1 MSKEYKEAYDKVL
14 NILYPGYS
22 DLSDKRKEQV
32 EFRSMGITAYAS
44 QIMKLFNQMK
54 DPESSLYQEGAS
66 DKDIVNIAAIYAR
79 IYEES
84 NKQIASPTGKMLRGG
99 DYGDVPKPE
108 YEYRDRTEA
117 EVQHAMEDAVE
128 KYNSRP
134 RISIKNIING
144 VKSYNI
150 DYNTALN
157 VSQILKEMNIQT
169 NDKKMETQTNDKG
182 MEI

>member
-1 MSKEYKEAYDKVL
+1 MSEENKKSYDKIL
-14 NILYPGYS
+14 NILYPGYADMS
-22 DLSDKRKEQV
+22 EKRKNII
-32 EFRSMGITAYAS
+32 EFRAMGITAYAL
-44 QIMKLFNQMK
+44 QIDALFDQMK
-54 DPESSLYQEGAS
+54 DPKNPLYQEGAS
-66 DKDIVNIAAIYAR
+66 DKDIVNIAAIYSR
-79 IYEES
+79 IYKES
-84 NKQIASPTGKMLRGG
+84 SKKVVSPTGKMLRGG
-99 DYGDVPKPE
+99 DYGDVPIPE

-157 VSQILKEMNIQT
+157 VSKVLKEMN
-169 NDKKMETQTNDKG
+169 TQTKDSRVTEDKE